1 MEPLVSLVRELWNTM
16 PPTTWLFILTLL
28 VSLHFVRKALF

>member
-1 MEPLVSLVRELWNTM
+1 MESLVSLVTELWNTM

-28 VSLHFVRKALF
+28 ISFHFIRKALF